1 MWKKD
6 EPERPN
12 RTDAAPPPQTQ
23 APSRPA
29 APARSAAPG
38 PERAVIGPS
47 ISITGEVSG
56 DEDLLIEGR
65 IDGTVNL
72 EQHSVTVGREGRV
85 KAGISG
91 RTVVVEGSVEGDLRA
106 LEQVILR
113 SSARVT
119 GDVTAPRVVLEDGAT
134 FRGRVDMGDPGGR
147 GARQT
152 AAAGPKP
159 ATTSS
164 SEPKAAATNNASG
177 APAAKA
183 AEG

>member
-6 EPERPN
+6 EPTRP
-12 RTDAAPPPQTQ
+12 TTADSSPAQAPAATRPP

-29 APARSAAPG
+29 ASGA
-38 PERAVIGPS
+38 ERAVIGPS

-65 IDGTVNL
+65 IEGTVAL
-72 EQHSVTVGREGRV
+72 EQHAVTVGREGRV

-91 RTVVVEGSVEGDLRA
+91 RTVVVEGSVEGDVRA

-113 SSARVT
+113 SSARVV

-134 FRGRVDMGDPGGR
+134 FRGRVDMGDPSQRGGR
-147 GARQT
+147 Q
-152 AAAGPKP
+152 AAPGG
-159 ATTSS
+159 
-164 SEPKAAATNNASG
+164 PKAAPSAPKQPDG
-177 APAAKA
+177 ADAPSPPAQKA
-183 AEG
+183 AGA